1 MRVEAGAGK
10 AAKNEQFVCAGLY
23 RDGIHYL
30 IALAIFVL
38 VSNVAASFGVWVEFC
53 CCYALNIFLTVA
65 ENFRLK

>member
-38 VSNVAASFGVWVEFC
+38 VSNVAASFGEWVEFC
-53 CCYALNIFLTVA
+53 CCCFNIFLTVA